1 MLVITKRDLR
11 LLGCWGTFDKKW
23 SGIPDFQGP
32 VCVSLC
38 DGGNLWSS
46 GGQRMTCDQDTLIAF
61 FFLSLSFLVDLLRTL
76 QTPPRRSDKSEI
88 NKVPE
93 NVFQKKSRHDD
104 DKIKSNKCTSSSS
117 SPLLLQYMLQHIH
130 AVVKELLNPHHYS
143 LAHVSAIIKTFWT
156 KHFLQSELQVIME
169 AMISV
174 KSWTTPLTPSCRS
187 ESRQC
192 ALKCCTF
199 MAEKRGLLLWQQKIS

>member
-1 MLVITKRDLR
+1 MYVGDNEERLEVIR
-11 LLGCWGTFDKKW
+11 LLGYIWQEMVGNTRLPGTRMCEPLWRGK
-23 SGIPDFQGP
+23 
-32 VCVSLC
+32 SLKQWRTANDVWPGYSDC
-38 DGGNLWSS
+38 F
-46 GGQRMTCDQDTLIAF
+46 F

-88 NKVPE
+88 NKVAE

-156 KHFLQSELQVIME
+156 KHFLQSELQVI
-169 AMISV
+169 
-174 KSWTTPLTPSCRS
+174 
-187 ESRQC
+187 
-192 ALKCCTF
+192 
-199 MAEKRGLLLWQQKIS
+199 